1 MEEVSMQHIVVTGGS
16 SGIGLALCKRLATE
30 KGAYVYLGSRNAT
43 KGQDAVNSILSSN
56 PTANGKLEMLNIDVC
71 DDASCV
77 SAASSLKAKGVT
89 LYALVNNAGIGLA
102 HDGITTAD
110 IMNTNYNGP
119 HRVTEAMVELIA
131 PGGRI
136 VNMSSGVASMFLKT
150 QDAECKAL
158 YSNPNLTMEELETRV
173 AADVAAGNL
182 GMGDGYGLSK
192 AALSALTIVQ
202 GNKYPNLTI
211 TSVSPGFIDTPMTRG
226 FGARLTPEEGCVSA
240 LKCLYDEDVVSG
252 YYYGSDGLRSPLT
265 MTRDPGTPEY
275 QGEDDPDATIYN
287 K

>member
-1 MEEVSMQHIVVTGGS
+1 MQHIVVTGGS

-30 KGAYVYLGSRNAT
+30 KGAYVYLGSRNVT

-71 DDASCV
+71 DDASCA

-102 HDGITTAD
+102 HEGITSAD
-110 IMNTNYNGP
+110 IMNTNYKGP

-173 AADVAAGNL
+173 AADVDAGNL

-211 TSVSPGFIDTPMTRG
+211 TSVSPGFIDTPMTAG

-240 LKCLYDEDVVSG
+240 LKCLYDEGVVSG

>member
-1 MEEVSMQHIVVTGGS
+1 MEVSMQHIVVTGGS

>member
-1 MEEVSMQHIVVTGGS
+1 MQHIVVTGGS

-119 HRVTEAMVELIA
+119 HRVTEAMVELIG

-182 GMGDGYGLSK
+182 SMGDGYGLSK

>member
-1 MEEVSMQHIVVTGGS
+1 MQHIVVTGGS

-30 KGAYVYLGSRNAT
+30 KGAYVYLGSRNVT

-71 DDASCV
+71 DDASCA

-102 HDGITTAD
+102 HEGITSAD
-110 IMNTNYNGP
+110 IMNTNYKGP

-211 TSVSPGFIDTPMTRG
+211 TSVSPGFIDTPMTAG

-240 LKCLYDEDVVSG
+240 LKCLYDEGVVSG

>member
-1 MEEVSMQHIVVTGGS
+1 MQHIVVTGGS

>member
-1 MEEVSMQHIVVTGGS
+1 MQHIVVTGGS

-30 KGAYVYLGSRNAT
+30 KGAYVYLGSRNVT

-71 DDASCV
+71 DDASCA

-102 HDGITTAD
+102 HDGITSAD
-110 IMNTNYNGP
+110 IMNTNYKGP
-119 HRVTEAMVELIA
+119 HRVTEAMLELIA

-211 TSVSPGFIDTPMTRG
+211 TSVSPGFIDTPMTAG

-240 LKCLYDEDVVSG
+240 LKCLYDEGVVSG